1 MFPLLA
7 TLAFRAAGRHTAHSG
22 AVVTRCPVTVLFERL
37 WWHACSCDGIF
48 IPDIDIANIY
58 NLDQSYTVS
67 SQCVLS
73 PEPSTQT
80 FCPAVRTDAAHKR
93 HMSQYA
99 RHHLYNS
106 WRVLQAVR
114 VRGSMALLTGL
125 CLAAG

>member
-1 MFPLLA
+1 MLQGVTLLI
-7 TLAFRAAGRHTAHSG
+7 LVQSLP
-22 AVVTRCPVTVLFERL
+22 AVLLLSFLKSL

-114 VRGSMALLTGL
+114 VEAWR
-125 CLAAG
+125 C